1 MFHWEIIGYIGVFF
15 AAIYRI
21 PQIAKI
27 YKTKKGGDVSK
38 KSFILQNGAYVA
50 LVIYILCGKPQID
63 YILLIYYIIGFTQN
77 ITILG
82 MKKYYKQ
89 PSQLP
94 SNPPENQ

>member
-38 KSFILQNGAYVA
+38 KSFILQNGAYLA
-50 LVIYILCGKPQID
+50 FVIYILFGKPQID
-63 YILLIYYIIGFTQN
+63 YILLIYYSIGFIQN
-77 ITILG
+77 LMILG
-82 MKKYYKQ
+82 MKKYYKK
-89 PSQLP
+89 
-94 SNPPENQ
+94 NQNESIKNQEVK